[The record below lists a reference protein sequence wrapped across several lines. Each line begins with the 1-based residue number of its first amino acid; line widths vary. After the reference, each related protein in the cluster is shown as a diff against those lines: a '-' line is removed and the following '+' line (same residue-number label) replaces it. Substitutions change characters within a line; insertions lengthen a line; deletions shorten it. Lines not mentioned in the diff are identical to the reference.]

1 MATQLDEALLRE
13 GLAKFMDAP
22 DAKLRPTEG
31 GANNVVQF
39 VETGVCLCP

>member
-1 MATQLDEALLRE
+1 MKALLLE

-22 DAKLRPTEG
+22 DAKFRATDG

-39 VETGVCLCP
+39 VETQVRK